1 MVDNTSRQELEK
13 VENDWISN
21 PSPVLCA
28 RLADLLRR
36 TGRLDESR
44 AIASRGLAR
53 WKNNISVSVVLGKCF
68 RDSGLLEKALEIFER
83 VSSSQPQNLVA
94 LKNLAEIHL
103 KKENWRKAISYF
115 EEYLFEQPGD
125 EEARDKLEE
134 AKSGRNYSAQE
145 SLDAEEDEYETDNE
159 VFPKTDRMSK
169 VLESQGINT
178 GAAAESD
185 KNESDGYPIEEEE
198 SLAGRTSPSSLLGFF
213 SEDEKQTLHLQTYN
227 EEAE

>member
-13 VENDWISN
+13 IESDWISN

-36 TGRLDESR
+36 NGRLDESR
-44 AIASRGLAR
+44 AIASRGLTR
-53 WKNNISVSVVLGKCF
+53 WKNNISISVVLGKCY
-68 RDSGLLEKALEIFER
+68 RDSGLLEKAMEIFER

-94 LKNLAEIHL
+94 LKNLAEIHFQ
-103 KKENWRKAISYF
+103 KENWSKAISYF

-134 AKSGRNYSAQE
+134 AKSGKNSSVQA
-145 SLDAEEDEYETDNE
+145 SLDAEEDGYEPDDE

-178 GAAAESD
+178 GAAAESE
-185 KNESDGYPIEEEE
+185 KNESNGYPIEEE
-198 SLAGRTSPSSLLGFF
+198 SIAGRTSPSSLLGFF
-213 SEDEKQTLHLQTYN
+213 SDDEKQTLHLQAYN